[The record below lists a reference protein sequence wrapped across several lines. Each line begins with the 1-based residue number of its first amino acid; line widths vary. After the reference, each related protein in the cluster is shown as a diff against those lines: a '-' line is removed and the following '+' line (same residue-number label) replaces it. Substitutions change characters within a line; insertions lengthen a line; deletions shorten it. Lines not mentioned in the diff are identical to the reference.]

1 MSLTGHRSK
10 VMKKQAKYGQ
20 NGKIHI
26 STNSPYFGLQDKPSS
41 RAIKKIIIKQK
52 IKTTERIVKEVW
64 DFGREGRGGYWE
76 GQTSSA
82 TRLFQN

>member
-1 MSLTGHRSK
+1 MSQASLYHVICCNLSHDNLAKKENVMSLTGHRSK

-41 RAIKKIIIKQK
+41 RAIKNNNN
-52 IKTTERIVKEVW
+52 KTK
-64 DFGREGRGGYWE
+64 
-76 GQTSSA
+76 
-82 TRLFQN
+82 N

>member
-41 RAIKKIIIKQK
+41 RAIKNNNN
-52 IKTTERIVKEVW
+52 KTK
-64 DFGREGRGGYWE
+64 
-76 GQTSSA
+76 
-82 TRLFQN
+82 N

>member
-26 STNSPYFGLQDKPSS
+26 STNSPYFSLQDKPSS
-41 RAIKKIIIKQK
+41 GAIKKNN
-52 IKTTERIVKEVW
+52 KTK
-64 DFGREGRGGYWE
+64 
-76 GQTSSA
+76 
-82 TRLFQN
+82 N